1 MSGFLMPA
9 GPWLLSMRAWCSRR
23 WRLIISPS
31 VICKGDGCGTER
43 LCQQAVGNQCFADG
57 AHIDGHDFGLA
68 SLDST
73 SLRPS
78 FLDVLGMAQLAA
90 VSMLFRAVYIPI
102 EYLPLS
108 KGQSRKFLCQEAVC
122 VMLLIVMEIAGYRYK
137 GLLGLG
143 FGIVGAYLIE
153 TLFVL
158 VYSRCLYR
166 YVLSRKGVIF
176 IAVELVFVAGGLL
189 GGLCG
194 SLQFCIGLFV
204 LFGLLPMSWVPCI
217 C

>member
-1 MSGFLMPA
+1 
-9 GPWLLSMRAWCSRR
+9 
-23 WRLIISPS
+23 
-31 VICKGDGCGTER
+31 
-43 LCQQAVGNQCFADG
+43 
-57 AHIDGHDFGLA
+57 
-68 SLDST
+68 
-73 SLRPS
+73 
-78 FLDVLGMAQLAA
+78 MAQLAA